1 MRPEDVQNL
10 TLLSDFYEFTMGNG
24 HHATGYDDS
33 IAYFDLY
40 FRTIPDAG
48 GFAIAAGLQ
57 QFIEYIQNLRFS
69 EDDLEF
75 LRQKGIFSESFLELL
90 KNFEFTCDV
99 WAMPEG
105 TVVFP
110 NEPLIVVR
118 GPVIQA
124 QLIETMAL
132 LLINHQSLIATKA
145 NRIVRAAEGRSVMEF
160 GARRAHGSSA
170 ATLGARA
177 AYIGG
182 VLGSSNTLT
191 DRLYGVPALGTMAH
205 SWIQLYPTEY
215 DAFHAYASVYPDNC
229 ILLVDTYDT
238 LRSGVP
244 NAIRVF
250 DEVVTKKGF
259 RPKGIRLDSG
269 DIAYLS
275 KQARKMLDE
284 AGYEDCPISASN
296 SMDEFVIRELIKEGA
311 EVDSFGVG
319 ERLITSRSNPVFGGV
334 YKLVAV
340 EQNGE
345 FIPKI
350 KISANVEKITTPG
363 FKNVVRIYNPAT
375 GKARADLITEFDEEI
390 PANEPLEIF
399 HPMFTW
405 KRKTFHEFTL
415 RKLLVPIFEQGK
427 LVYDIPSMEETRAYC
442 KQEVD
447 SLWEE
452 VKRFD
457 NPHEYIV
464 DLSLNLWRTKDQ
476 LLHSM

>member
-1 MRPEDVQNL
+1 MRPEEVENL
-10 TLLSDFYEFTMGNG
+10 TLLSDYYEFTMGNG
-24 HHATGYDDS
+24 YHEAGYDDT
-33 IAYFDLY
+33 IGYFDLY
-40 FRTIPDAG
+40 YRTVPDSG
-48 GFAIAAGLQ
+48 GFAIAAGLEQ
-57 QFIEYIQNLRFS
+57 LIEYIQNLHFTE
-69 EDDLEF
+69 EDLTF
-75 LRQKGIFSESFLELL
+75 LQEKGIFSDSFLDYLR
-90 KNFEFTCDV
+90 NFQFSCDV

-110 NEPLIVVR
+110 NEPLVVVR
-118 GPVIQA
+118 GPIIQA

-145 NRIVRAAEGRSVMEF
+145 NRMVRASEGRIVMEF

-182 VLGSSNTLT
+182 VAGSSNTLT
-191 DRLYGVPALGTMAH
+191 DKRYGVPALGTMAH
-205 SWIQLYPTEY
+205 SWVQLFPTEY
-215 DAFHAYASVYPDNC
+215 DAFHAYASIYPDSC

-238 LRSGVP
+238 LRSGIP

-275 KQARKMLDE
+275 KEARKMLDE
-284 AGYEDCPISASN
+284 AGYADCPIAAS
-296 SMDEFVIRELIKEGA
+296 SGLDEFIIRHLIQEGA

-345 FIPKI
+345 YIPKI

-363 FKNVVRIYNPAT
+363 FKNVIRIYDPNT
-375 GKARADLITEFDEEI
+375 NKARADLLTEFHEEI
-390 PANEPLEIF
+390 PDNEPLEIF

-415 RKLLVPIFEQGK
+415 RKLLVPVFEKGK
-427 LVYDIPSMEETRAYC
+427 LVYDIPSIEQTREYC
-442 KQEVD
+442 QQEVN

-464 DLSLNLWRTKDQ
+464 DLSISLWRIKDQ

>member
-1 MRPEDVQNL
+1 MRPEVVENL
-10 TLLSDFYEFTMGNG
+10 SLLSDFYEFTMSNG
-24 HHATGYDDS
+24 YHETGYDGT
-33 IAYFDLY
+33 IGYFDLY
-40 FRTIPDAG
+40 YRSVPDAG

-57 QFIEYIQNLRFS
+57 QFIEYIQNLHFS
-69 EDDLEF
+69 EEDLKF
-75 LRQKGIFSESFLELL
+75 LQEKGIFSDSFLNLL
-90 KNFEFTCDV
+90 RDFKFTCDV

-110 NEPLIVVR
+110 NEPLVVVR
-118 GPVIQA
+118 GPIIQA

-145 NRIVRAAEGRSVMEF
+145 NRIVRAAEGRAVMEF

-182 VLGSSNTLT
+182 VLGTSNTLT
-191 DRLYGVPALGTMAH
+191 DKKFGVPALGTMAH
-205 SWIQLYPTEY
+205 SWVQLYPSEY
-215 DAFHAYASVYPDNC
+215 EAFHAYASTYPDNC

-244 NAIRVF
+244 NAIKVF

-296 SMDEFVIRELIKEGA
+296 SMDEFVIRDLIQEGA
-311 EVDSFGVG
+311 EVDAFGVG

-345 FIPKI
+345 YQPKI
-350 KISANVEKITTPG
+350 KISANVEKITNPG
-363 FKNVVRIYNPAT
+363 FKNVLRIYHPTT
-375 GKARADLITEFDEEI
+375 GKARADLLTEFDEEI
-390 PANEPLEIF
+390 PDNEPLEIF

-427 LVYDIPSMEETRAYC
+427 LVYDIPSMEETREYC
-442 KQEVD
+442 RQEVD

-464 DLSLNLWRTKDQ
+464 DLSVNLWRIKDQ